1 MNNIKALLFDMDGV
15 LVDSETPLMKCAID
29 HLKAKYNIDVKF
41 EDFADFVGKGED
53 AAIGGVVEKN
63 GGTYLPQ
70 MKDECYEIYIQLA
83 ETIVE
88 GAPGMRELL
97 PELKKNF
104 RLAVASSADRR
115 KVDVN
120 IRVLGVDESVFDA
133 VITGSD
139 IANKKPDP
147 EIYLKAAA
155 AVGVSPENCLV
166 VEDAVAGVQAGK
178 AAGCKVVGVAGSFDR
193 DTLINAGADYF
204 VETTADIKSLLY

>member
-1 MNNIKALLFDMDGV
+1 MNDIKAILFDMDGV
-15 LVDSETPLMKCAID
+15 LVDSETPLMRCAID

-97 PELKKNF
+97 PELKKDF
-104 RLAVASSADRR
+104 KLAVASSADRR

-139 IANKKPDP
+139 ITNKKPDP

-155 AVGVSPENCLV
+155 AVGVAPENCLV

-178 AAGCKVVGVAGSFDR
+178 AAGCKVAGVAGSFDER
-193 DTLINAGADYF
+193 TLIGAGADYF
-204 VETTADIKSLLY
+204 VETTADIKSLL

>member
-1 MNNIKALLFDMDGV
+1 MNDIKAILFDMDGV

-120 IRVLGVDESVFDA
+120 IRVLGVEESVFDA

-139 IANKKPDP
+139 ITNKKPDP

-155 AVGVSPENCLV
+155 AVGVAPENCLV
-166 VEDAVAGVQAGK
+166 IEDAVAGVQAGK
-178 AAGCKVVGVAGSFDR
+178 AAGCMVVGVAGSFDR
-193 DTLINAGADYF
+193 ATLIGAGADYF
-204 VETTADIKSLLY
+204 VETTADIKSLL

>member
-1 MNNIKALLFDMDGV
+1 MSNFKAILFDMDGV

-29 HLKAKYNIDVKF
+29 HLKNKYGINAKF

-88 GAPGMRELL
+88 GAPGMKELL
-97 PELKKNF
+97 PKLKEKC

-120 IRVLGVDESVFDA
+120 IRVLGVEESVFDA

-139 IANKKPDP
+139 ITNKKPDP

-155 AVGVSPENCLV
+155 AVGVAPGNCLV

-193 DTLINAGADYF
+193 ATLIGAGADYF
-204 VETTADIKSLLY
+204 VETTAGIKSLL

>member
-1 MNNIKALLFDMDGV
+1 MKIEAVLFDMDGV

-29 HLKAKYNIDVKF
+29 HLKNKYGINAKF

-53 AAIGGVVEKN
+53 AAIGGVVRKN

-83 ETIVE
+83 ETIVDA
-88 GAPGMRELL
+88 APGMAELL
-97 PELKKNF
+97 PKLKENYK
-104 RLAVASSADRR
+104 LAVASSADRR

-120 IRVLGVDESVFDA
+120 IRVLGVEESVFDA

-139 IANKKPDP
+139 ITNKKPDP

-155 AVGVSPENCLV
+155 AVGVEPENCLV
-166 VEDAVAGVQAGK
+166 VEDAVAGIESGK
-178 AAGCKVVGVAGSFDR
+178 AAGCKVVGVVGSFDAK
-193 DTLINAGADYF
+193 TLKSAGADF
-204 VETTADIKSLLY
+204 VVDTTADIKNLL

>member
-1 MNNIKALLFDMDGV
+1 MSNFKAILFDMDGV

-29 HLKAKYNIDVKF
+29 HLKNKYGINAKF

-53 AAIGGVVEKN
+53 AAIGGVVRKN

-88 GAPGMRELL
+88 GAPGMKELL
-97 PELKKNF
+97 PELKKKC

-120 IRVLGVDESVFDA
+120 IRVLGVEESVFDA

-139 IANKKPDP
+139 ITNKKPDP
-147 EIYLKAAA
+147 EIYIKAAA
-155 AVGVSPENCLV
+155 AVGVDPKDCLV
-166 VEDAVAGVQAGK
+166 VEDAVAGIESGK
-178 AAGCKVVGVAGSFDR
+178 AAGCKVVGVVGSFDAE
-193 DTLINAGADYF
+193 TLKNAGADYI
-204 VETTADIKSLLY
+204 VETTRDISNLL